1 MAGSFAG
8 MSHALVAP
16 LLKRRGRTW
25 KDGMA
30 ENEPWQD
37 PKSPQDA
44 RLASL
49 DERLRQAQAAEEA
62 ARTGTK
68 RHALAKGQAQGGRV
82 LSVLVSYPVGSA
94 LIGYALDR
102 MVGTHGIWVA
112 MLFLGFG
119 AAMWEVWK
127 ISQQSP
133 Q

>member
-16 LLKRRGRTW
+16 LLNRRGRTW

-49 DERLRQAQAAEEA
+49 DERLRQAQADEA
-62 ARTGTK
+62 ARVRKAGP
-68 RHALAKGQAQGGRV
+68 AQLRDQVQGSRV
-82 LSVLVSYPVGSA
+82 LAVLVSYPVGSA

-102 MVGTHGIWVA
+102 LVGTHGIWVA

-127 ISQQSP
+127 ISRQDP

>member
-1 MAGSFAG
+1 LAGSFAG

-49 DERLRQAQAAEEA
+49 DERLRQAQAEEA
-62 ARTGTK
+62 KRAGGTGGSAAPYY
-68 RHALAKGQAQGGRV
+68 RSPAYRV
-82 LSVLVSYPVGSA
+82 LSVLVGYPLGCA
-94 LIGYALDR
+94 LIGYAIDR
-102 MVGTHGIWVA
+102 FAGTRGAWVA
-112 MLFLGFG
+112 MVFVGFG
-119 AAMWEVWK
+119 VAIWEVWK
-127 ISQQSP
+127 ISKQSP
-133 Q
+133 K

>member
-1 MAGSFAG
+1 

-49 DERLRQAQAAEEA
+49 DERLRQAQADEA
-62 ARTGTK
+62 ARVRKAGP
-68 RHALAKGQAQGGRV
+68 AQLRDQVQGSRV
-82 LSVLVSYPVGSA
+82 LAVLVSYPVGSA

-102 MVGTHGIWVA
+102 LVGTHGIWVA
-112 MLFLGFG
+112 MLFIGFG

-127 ISQQSP
+127 ISRQDP